1 MRVFVRSAASERT
14 KILVLPP
21 AEAITFDEFKARCVA
36 KLGLLCTRMEAV
48 TILLGSSIAANVRI
62 EEAPEVEALDEIS
75 PEDHLIILLRG
86 SGDDGESS
94 GNIGAREEEQ
104 EQEEQE
110 GQEEQQEQQEE
121 QEQEEQEQGQEE
133 QQQQQQQQQQEEE
146 EEDPEDEELARAVAL
161 SLTTGQE
168 IANVEKNEGEER
180 VEMAA
185 EAEEE
190 EEEVFYDSEAEGYN
204 NERYGE
210 DEVFY
215 DSEAEGYNNE
225 GYGYGEEEVFYDS
238 DAEGYDNGG
247 YADGFAEQKINFR

>member
-110 GQEEQQEQQEE
+110 GQEEQEE
-121 QEQEEQEQGQEE
+121 QEDQDEQEEQ
-133 QQQQQQQQQQEEE
+133 
-146 EEDPEDEELARAVAL
+146 
-161 SLTTGQE
+161 
-168 IANVEKNEGEER
+168 
-180 VEMAA
+180 
-185 EAEEE
+185 
-190 EEEVFYDSEAEGYN
+190 
-204 NERYGE
+204 GE
-210 DEVFY
+210 DTWEE
-215 DSEAEGYNNE
+215 S
-225 GYGYGEEEVFYDS
+225 GEKEKE
-238 DAEGYDNGG
+238 NGG
-247 YADGFAEQKINFR
+247 VGLEVQDVGAGVESRKE